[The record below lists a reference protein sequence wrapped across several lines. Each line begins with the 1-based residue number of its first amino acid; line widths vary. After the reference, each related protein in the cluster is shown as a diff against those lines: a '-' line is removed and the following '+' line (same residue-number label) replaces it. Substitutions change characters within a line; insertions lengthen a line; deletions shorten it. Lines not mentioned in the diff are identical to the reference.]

1 MIVDFSDKNY
11 FSSLLKDGLIRC
23 IFFCEFHHTAGPI
36 ISCQV
41 PENFVSKE
49 LFDSISVYII
59 TKAELQ
65 RSTITVTLED
75 CKVLGFPIRID
86 NKKYERNAF
95 HFNLC
100 FVCDS
105 ETRTVQYEH
114 VVTKFSDYLMA
125 MEIESRF
132 LSTGKS
138 NEKLTPILKTVL
150 EDLNTKGE
158 CALLEG
164 PIATHLKVCRIRSD
178 PTPVLD
184 HQVPV
189 FMKALPPH
197 QWDLTTQQVTPYID
211 GFNHVARIAALSD
224 VDNNLVKACVQNLV
238 YYGVVALVPLFQYGN
253 IYCATWKLRSLAQD
267 RELQKRCL
275 TYVSRTQRQVP
286 CLRDVFRTYA
296 SMSRGTTI
304 RDLCTRFNLANMRI
318 NERKLV
324 QFGVLEGLI
333 RRIQKYPIL
342 VGEHTELQ
350 KTFTGTYSV
359 DEICCATGVTSQ
371 QLEDRLER
379 DHIVMLLCK

>member
-1 MIVDFSDKNY
+1 MNLFPKKPY
-11 FSSLLKDGLIRC
+11 PSSKEGVIKC

-41 PENFVSKE
+41 PDNYISKE

-75 CKVLGFPIRID
+75 YKVLGFPIRID
-86 NKKYERNAF
+86 NKKYARNAF

-105 ETRTVQYEH
+105 DTRTVQYEH
-114 VVTKFSDYLMA
+114 VVTKLSDYLLS
-125 MEIESRF
+125 MEIESAF
-132 LSTGKS
+132 LSANNPS
-138 NEKLTPILKTVL
+138 DNLTPILEKVL
-150 EDLNTKGE
+150 HDLNTKGE
-158 CALLEG
+158 CALTEG
-164 PIATHLKVCRIRSD
+164 PIATHLKVCKIRSD
-178 PTPVLD
+178 PQLVLD
-184 HQVPV
+184 HQVPIFV
-189 FMKALPPH
+189 KALPAN

-224 VDNNLVKACVQNLV
+224 VDNSLVKACIQNLV
-238 YYGVVALVPLFQYGN
+238 YYNVVALVPLFQYGN
-253 IYCATWKLRSLAQD
+253 VYCSTPKLRTLAHD
-267 RELQKRCL
+267 NELQKRCL
-275 TYVSRTQRQVP
+275 HYVTRSHRQFPNV
-286 CLRDVFRTYA
+286 RDVFRVYA
-296 SMSRGTTI
+296 AMSRGTTI
-304 RDLCTRFNLANMRI
+304 KDLCSRFNLCSMRI

-342 VGEHTELQ
+342 IGENSELQ
-350 KTFTGTYSV
+350 KSFTGSCTM
-359 DEICCATGVTSQ
+359 DEVCCATGVATQ

-379 DHIVMLLCK
+379 DHNIVLMCK